1 VAHVQRQVE
10 GAGEL
15 RMRLRGYK
23 FTNTEGSGFINKSDP
38 LFELQRK
45 REVANSSGSG
55 NAFLWDTV
63 YRSNFAKNNLSPI
76 WSECFLD
83 LTTLCGG
90 NLNEKIRIAVFDY
103 DSDGRHD
110 FMGAIEVTVK
120 KLLDSVTPGA
130 DRNVDAVSLDKGLLL
145 KGKKARKSV
154 GTLLVCRAEVTGLA
168 EPEEEEPEEEP
179 EPEPEE
185 EEEDTEEE
193 PESKEEEVELVEI
206 EEPPRDP
213 NFVDYINGGCELNVC
228 VAIDFTGSNG
238 DPRKEGTLH
247 HYSDESDNCYE
258 TAIKGIC
265 SVLSKYDSDQ
275 MYPVWGFGTFKVFH
289 GTSPADCD
297 YHCLLLILSFVLK
310 ARNTR
315 VSCNIVSNAVLA
327 PKHRVW
333 MEF

>member
-10 GAGEL
+10 GVGEL
-15 RMRLRGYK
+15 RMRLRGVEM
-23 FTNTEGSGFINKSDP
+23 TNTEGSGFINKSDP

-45 REVANSSGSG
+45 RQLASGG
-55 NAFLWDTV
+55 GFLWDTV

-83 LTTLCGG
+83 LMTLCGG
-90 NLNEKIRIAVFDY
+90 NMNETIRIAIFDY

-110 FMGAIEVTVK
+110 FMGAVEVTVK

-130 DRNVDAVSLDKGLLL
+130 DRNLDAVSMDNGLLM
-145 KGKKARKSV
+145 KNKKSRKPT
-154 GTLLVCRAEVTGLA
+154 GTLLVCRAEVTGVV
-168 EPEEEEPEEEP
+168 EQPKEEEVEEEPEEEK
-179 EPEPEE
+179 EPEE
-185 EEEDTEEE
+185 EVERE
-193 PESKEEEVELVEI
+193 PEEEVELVAV

-238 DPRKEGTLH
+238 DPRQEGTLH
-247 HYSDESDNCYE
+247 HYSDDSDNCYE

-275 MYPVWGFGTFKVFH
+275 MYPVWGFGTLV
-289 GTSPADCD
+289 
-297 YHCLLLILSFVLK
+297 
-310 ARNTR
+310 
-315 VSCNIVSNAVLA
+315 VSMYRYGSCSN
-327 PKHRVW
+327 
-333 MEF
+333 